1 MRITIEGDV
10 SRIDEF
16 LSSGLSF
23 ERDGI
28 LKCGDFNFLLVLDE
42 MSWDIEGVCKEHIVL
57 ELMEL
62 AKKKTLEELTVE
74 EAVSKAKENLMAAE
88 ETLKKIKDKDND

>member
-16 LSSGLSF
+16 LSSWLSF
-23 ERDGI
+23 EREGI

-42 MSWDIEGVCKEHIVL
+42 MSWDIEGICKKYIVL

-62 AKKKTLEELTVE
+62 AKKKRH
-74 EAVSKAKENLMAAE
+74 
-88 ETLKKIKDKDND
+88 

>member
-23 ERDGI
+23 EREGI

-42 MSWDIEGVCKEHIVL
+42 MSWDIEGICKKYIVL

-62 AKKKTLEELTVE
+62 AKKKKTL
-74 EAVSKAKENLMAAE
+74 KENLLAAE
-88 ETLKKIKDKDND
+88 EILKKIKDKDND